1 METRA
6 RYLLVGAFLLAAICA
21 GFGFVYWLNNATS
34 FGARAVYRV
43 QFQGPAFGLIEGSSV
58 LFNGIKVG
66 EVTALQLNAA
76 TPGEV
81 VAVIAVHADTPV
93 TAGTTVGLESLG
105 LMGAPAVSLIGGP
118 AGAPSLKQAD
128 GSEPVLIAPP
138 EAGLDTMRAARQ
150 AIMRIDRLVAENS
163 DALRNTIRNIDSFA
177 AALGR
182 NSGKVD
188 TIADGLSG
196 MFGGQQ
202 KAAGTSFDLGP
213 ADEVASPGNMPAV
226 QLAVLEPSSVLALDS
241 QKINSQSDGK
251 ATAVFPDAQ
260 WSDNLPKLVQSRIVQ
275 SFENAGF
282 MTAEEGEDAFD
293 AEAKL
298 LIDIRSFYVTP
309 ATGGIDIE
317 FSAKVIVDGK
327 VAGAKTF
334 RQTRNTDVT
343 DPNSVIAAFKDG
355 FKASASELVVWTLGV
370 L

>member
-21 GFGFVYWLNNATS
+21 GFGFVYWLNNANS

-66 EVTALQLNAA
+66 EVTQLQLNAA
-76 TPGEV
+76 IPGEV
-81 VAVIAVHADTPV
+81 VAVIAVHVDTPV

-105 LMGAPAVSLIGGP
+105 LMGTPAVSLIGGP
-118 AGAPSLKQAD
+118 AGAPLLKQAD
-128 GSEPVLIAPP
+128 GSEPTLIAPP
-138 EAGLDTMRAARQ
+138 DAGLDTMRAARQ
-150 AIMRIDRLVAENS
+150 AIMRIDKLVADNS
-163 DALRNTIRNIDSFA
+163 ASLRNTIQNIESFA
-177 AALGR
+177 SALGR

-188 TIADGLSG
+188 TIAEGLSG
-196 MFGGQQ
+196 MFGGQ
-202 KAAGTSFDLGP
+202 KKEASIAFDLSP
-213 ADEVASPGNMPAV
+213 ADAVPSPGNMPTV

-241 QKINSQSDGK
+241 QKISSQIDGK

-282 MTAEEGEDAFD
+282 MNAEEGEDNFD

-298 LIDIRSFYVTP
+298 LIDIRSFYVMP
-309 ATGGIDIE
+309 GSGGVDIE
-317 FSAKVIVDGK
+317 ISAKVVVDGK

-334 RQTRNTDVT
+334 RQTRNANVT
-343 DPNSVIAAFKDG
+343 DANSVIAAFDDG
-355 FKASASELVVWTLGV
+355 FKATASELVVWTLGV